1 MIFRKKVLVI
11 EQLEFVI
18 SYRKYPIFCFP
29 EIYFVNFVEYK
40 IASTWRNRLRLSLFG
55 LYT

>member
-18 SYRKYPIFCFP
+18 SYRKYPIFFFQKF
-29 EIYFVNFVEYK
+29 I
-40 IASTWRNRLRLSLFG
+40 L
-55 LYT
+55 